1 MTFSP
6 TKLQTYSGL
15 NRCQS
20 KLREKKKYKV
30 CCLEK
35 EKEQDHQNMNN
46 SGGIQKIKQMVKRT
60 SNYSSQR
67 KKWL

>member
-15 NRCQS
+15 N
-20 KLREKKKYKV
+20 LREKKKYKV